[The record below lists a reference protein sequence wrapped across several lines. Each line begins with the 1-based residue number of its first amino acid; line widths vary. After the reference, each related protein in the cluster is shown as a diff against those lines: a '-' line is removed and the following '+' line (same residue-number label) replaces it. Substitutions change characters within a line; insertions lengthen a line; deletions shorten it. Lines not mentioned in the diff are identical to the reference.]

1 MTAVA
6 DKQKQRAY
14 ELDFLR
20 GFALI
25 MMIFM
30 HSAWDIRY
38 EYGVDTFGFLEA
50 NWFWAIVHPFFIVIF
65 VGVSG
70 ICCTFSKNNLFRG
83 LKLLGVAAG
92 LALATWLITTYLK
105 IYCLIIFN
113 VLAML
118 AVSILLYSLIE
129 KLEKTAKADPKLVNA
144 LIGMAGAFFA
154 ALGSK
159 LEWLDYSTD
168 NLIFLPVGF
177 KMNSMPYMADYMPLL
192 PWLGVFLIGCLIGG
206 VCYAERRSLLP
217 AKNKT
222 AKAIT
227 APVEFV
233 GRHSLIIYLVHQ
245 PIVYG
250 IMYLI
255 FMLIRHK

>member
-6 DKQKQRAY
+6 DKRKQRAY

-50 NWFWAIVHPFFIVIF
+50 DWFWAIVHPFFIVIF

-129 KLEKTAKADPKLVNA
+129 KLEKTAKGT
-144 LIGMAGAFFA
+144 IRRTT
-154 ALGSK
+154 S
-159 LEWLDYSTD
+159 YS
-168 NLIFLPVGF
+168 
-177 KMNSMPYMADYMPLL
+177 
-192 PWLGVFLIGCLIGG
+192 C
-206 VCYAERRSLLP
+206 R
-217 AKNKT
+217 
-222 AKAIT
+222 
-227 APVEFV
+227 
-233 GRHSLIIYLVHQ
+233 
-245 PIVYG
+245 
-250 IMYLI
+250 
-255 FMLIRHK
+255 